1 MIITI
6 PNHGQALESFI
17 SNWFKEIAYSIILL
31 RNTGYPCV
39 FYGDYY
45 GIAHDNISKV
55 ENLDTLMRLRKEKA
69 YGEQHDYFDDALFIG
84 WTGEG
89 DEEHIKSG
97 LAVVISNAGD
107 GEKKMYIGK
116 HFAEKIFIDA
126 LGHVEEEIVIDEEGY
141 GIFKVKSCSVSVW
154 VES

>member
-1 MIITI
+1 M
-6 PNHGQALESFI
+6 
-17 SNWFKEIAYSIILL
+17 L

-69 YGEQHDYFDDALFIG
+69 YGEQHDYFDDAHFIG

-97 LAVVISNAGD
+97 LAVVISNKGD

-116 HFAEKIFIDA
+116 HFSGERFRDLFSKF
-126 LGHVEEEIVIDEEGY
+126 EERIVIDENGF
-141 GIFKVKSCSVSVW
+141 GNFMVRNGSVSIW
-154 VES
+154 VLDKVNI

>member
-69 YGEQHDYFDDALFIG
+69 YGEQHDYYDDAHFIG
-84 WTGEG
+84 WTEEG
-89 DEEHIKSG
+89 DEEHIK
-97 LAVVISNAGD
+97 
-107 GEKKMYIGK
+107 
-116 HFAEKIFIDA
+116 
-126 LGHVEEEIVIDEEGY
+126 
-141 GIFKVKSCSVSVW
+141 
-154 VES
+154 